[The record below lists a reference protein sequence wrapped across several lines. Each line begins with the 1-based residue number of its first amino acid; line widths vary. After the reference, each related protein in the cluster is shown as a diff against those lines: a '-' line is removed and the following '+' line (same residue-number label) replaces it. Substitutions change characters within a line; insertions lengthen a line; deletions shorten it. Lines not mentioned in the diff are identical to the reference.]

1 MCWKFHSAHFSN
13 ERFPCICARNSNNL
27 IYISLENLGQIKKL
41 TIPYGPR
48 SNKGQNTHVHDK
60 LEQFKSPYVISY
72 LRFFYVLLGIMCPDR
87 YSKLLE
93 TF

>member
-72 LRFFYVLLGIMCPDR
+72 LRFFMFC
-87 YSKLLE
+87 
-93 TF
+93 